1 MPNGLAYTVIRI
13 MLSRRSL
20 LFAGLGSAA
29 VSAASDR
36 GDPAT
41 FRGIFPI
48 MQTPYLDS
56 GGVDF
61 EVLAGQ
67 VDFLDRAG
75 VHGMVWPQLASEY
88 ARLEYKERIEGA
100 EAIVAAAKGLTPKI
114 VIGVQGPD
122 TETAARYAKHAD
134 KLGPDAIIA
143 LPPRKGDQREFELDK
158 VRDYY
163 KAVAQACGKPLFIQA
178 IGNISVEFIL
188 DLMREIP
195 SLHFVKDEAG
205 HTLSRITEFRHAKGP
220 REPRVFTGG
229 HGRTLIDE
237 MARGSAGNMP
247 AAPWVELY
255 VSAWELYHAGRV
267 GEALD
272 MFAKAMLFITQVQAY
287 GLASLSYILHLR
299 GLFKNWKVR
308 NPNQRPLDEQSRE
321 ALERTYEHLKP
332 YLVA

>member
-1 MPNGLAYTVIRI
+1 

-20 LFAGLGSAA
+20 LFAGLGSLTAVAA
-29 VSAASDR
+29 DR
-36 GDPAT
+36 GDPET

-61 EVLAGQ
+61 EVLAEQ
-67 VDFLDRAG
+67 VPFLDRAG

-88 ARLEYKERIEGA
+88 ARLEFEERIEGA
-100 EAIVAAAKGLTPKI
+100 EAIVGAAKGLRPKI

-122 TETAARYAKHAD
+122 TATAVRYAKHAD

-143 LPPRKGDQREFELDK
+143 LPPRKGDQREFELGE

-163 KAVAQACGKPLFIQA
+163 KAVAKACGKPLFIQA

-188 DLMREIP
+188 GLMREIP

-205 HTLSRITEFRHAKGP
+205 HTLSRISEFRNAKGP
-220 REPRVFTGG
+220 REAKVFTGG

-237 MARGSAGNMP
+237 MARGSTGNMP
-247 AAPWVELY
+247 AASWVELY
-255 VSAWELYHAGRV
+255 VSAWELWHEGRV

-272 MFAKAMLFITQVQAY
+272 MFSKAMLFITQAQAY
-287 GLASLSYILHLR
+287 GLASLSYILYLR
-299 GLFKNWKVR
+299 GLFQNWKVR
-308 NPNQRPLDEQSRE
+308 NPNQRPLDEASQA
-321 ALERTYEHLKP
+321 ALRRTYEHLKP
-332 YLVA
+332 YFVA